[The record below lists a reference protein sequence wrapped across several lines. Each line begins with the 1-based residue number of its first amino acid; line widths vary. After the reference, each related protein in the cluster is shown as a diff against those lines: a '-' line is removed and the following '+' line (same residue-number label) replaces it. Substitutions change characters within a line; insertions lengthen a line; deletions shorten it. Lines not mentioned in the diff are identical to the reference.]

1 MINITKP
8 NNYINR
14 AKEGLNNIL
23 NNKKYW
29 GILFLILIIILLIWL
44 LSYYLN
50 NKLNL
55 KITNDNLI
63 KGIYDKMGGTS
74 IGEIS
79 SDNSSHK
86 HTLCDYYVASS
97 YNSCCGGNFIKDF
110 VSNEPLKQVIKQGAR
125 LLDFEIYSKN
135 GEPIIAAGPGKS
147 TNGKYCLK
155 GTYNSLPFK
164 DVMTNVKRYAFG
176 LLAPNPNDPLFLS
189 FRIKTNNKNIY
200 PIMAEHISKT
210 FSGKFLGP
218 KYSNNGKYNDGTTV
232 ISNIPLLNLK
242 NKVIIIVQDPT
253 NNYKNTKFE
262 EFINIS
268 GKGNEGKGM
277 PFATFFRNIDIV
289 QAYDTKSIISSCKK
303 FLGITMPDFTKIKAN
318 PPAPIHHKFG
328 CQFVMMNYSVLD
340 ANMMYYLNLFNKK
353 GTSFVL
359 KDEILRYKSRKIS
372 KPENQDPKLSFG
384 PQQMQLLG
392 GAYTPSL

>member
-1 MINITKP
+1 MKRYKKWPKDKIIEINFTKWDGFVKWNWNIDLSFISITK
-8 NNYINR
+8 
-14 AKEGLNNIL
+14 A
-23 NNKKYW
+23 
-29 GILFLILIIILLIWL
+29 LL
-44 LSYYLN
+44 
-50 NKLNL
+50 
-55 KITNDNLI
+55 
-63 KGIYDKMGGTS
+63 
-74 IGEIS
+74 
-79 SDNSSHK
+79 
-86 HTLCDYYVASS
+86 
-97 YNSCCGGNFIKDF
+97 
-110 VSNEPLKQVIKQGAR
+110 
-125 LLDFEIYSKN
+125 
-135 GEPIIAAGPGKS
+135 
-147 TNGKYCLK
+147 
-155 GTYNSLPFK
+155 
-164 DVMTNVKRYAFG
+164 
-176 LLAPNPNDPLFLS
+176 
-189 FRIKTNNKNIY
+189 
-200 PIMAEHISKT
+200 
-210 FSGKFLGP
+210 
-218 KYSNNGKYNDGTTV
+218 TV
-232 ISNIPLLNLK
+232 
-242 NKVIIIVQDPT
+242 

-268 GKGNEGKGM
+268 GKGNDGKGM

-359 KDEILRYKSRKIS
+359 KDETLRYKSRKIS